1 MPLNKINP
9 IQSSYVY
16 SGKCHEEQAA
26 IPVRNISHKTIEKAV
41 LKTVKL
47 IKKGVSKD
55 NDEKYGVLK
64 NHISYVCNSEI
75 NRILTEKSGTISNG
89 KLIGIK
95 QKSINQQVL
104 MGTKLDYLMC
114 SAPLQNY
121 LTSLLDRDPTFKKLN
136 KDDRQAL
143 LSQAYEMLD
152 GKIDE
157 KIITKKLK
165 MPTIAASKELVA
177 VICETE
183 FSKVESDSKMKKRL
197 SEELSKELNIE
208 LNFGDFCGETLNEIE
223 PIFSKYL

>member
-1 MPLNKINP
+1 E
-9 IQSSYVY
+9 V
-16 SGKCHEEQAA
+16 QAA
-26 IPVRNISHKTIEKAV
+26 ITVRNISHKKIDKAV

-55 NDEKYGVLK
+55 NNEKYGVLK

-95 QKSINQQVL
+95 QKTINQQVL
-104 MGTKLDYLMC
+104 MGTNLDYLMC

-136 KDDRQAL
+136 KEDRQAL

-183 FSKVESDSKMKKRL
+183 FSKVESDANMKKRF
-197 SEELSKELNIE
+197 SAMLSKELNIE
-208 LNFGDFCGETLNEIE
+208 LNLGDFCGEALNDIE

>member
-1 MPLNKINP
+1 MPLNKINL
-9 IQSSYVY
+9 IRSDYVF
-16 SGKCHEEQAA
+16 GDKCHEEQAA

-41 LKTVKL
+41 SKTVKL

-89 KLIGIK
+89 KLIAIK

-121 LTSLLDRDPTFKKLN
+121 LTSLLDRDPEFKKLN
-136 KDDRQAL
+136 KEDRQVL

-165 MPTIAASKELVA
+165 LPTIASSKELVA
-177 VICETE
+177 IICETE
-183 FSKVESDSKMKKRL
+183 FSRVESDAKMKKRL
-197 SEELSKELNIE
+197 STLLSKELDIE
-208 LNFGDFCGETLNEIE
+208 LNIGDFYGETLDEIE
-223 PIFSKYL
+223 PIFSKYF

>member
-1 MPLNKINP
+1 MPLNKVNLIRP
-9 IQSSYVY
+9 GYVY

-26 IPVRNISHKTIEKAV
+26 IAVRNISHRTIEKAV

-55 NDEKYGVLK
+55 NDEKYGILK

-75 NRILTEKSGTISNG
+75 NRILTEKSATISNG

-95 QKSINQQVL
+95 QEAINQQVL

-121 LTSLLDRDPTFKKLN
+121 LTSLLDRDPAFKKLN
-136 KDDRQAL
+136 KEDRQAL

-183 FSKVESDSKMKKRL
+183 FSKVESDAKMKKRL
-197 SEELSKELNIE
+197 SSLLSKELNIE
-208 LNFGDFCGETLNEIE
+208 LNLGDFCGETLNEIE
-223 PIFSKYL
+223 PIFSKYF

>member
-1 MPLNKINP
+1 MPLNKVNLIRP
-9 IQSSYVY
+9 GYVY

-26 IPVRNISHKTIEKAV
+26 IAVRNISHRTIEKAV

-55 NDEKYGVLK
+55 NDEKYGILK

-75 NRILTEKSGTISNG
+75 NRILTEKSATISNG

-95 QKSINQQVL
+95 QEAINHQVL

-121 LTSLLDRDPTFKKLN
+121 LTSLLDRDPAFKKLN
-136 KDDRQAL
+136 KEDRQAL

-183 FSKVESDSKMKKRL
+183 FSKVESDAKMKKRL
-197 SEELSKELNIE
+197 SSLLSKELNIE
-208 LNFGDFCGETLNEIE
+208 LNL
-223 PIFSKYL
+223 

>member
-75 NRILTEKSGTISNG
+75 
-89 KLIGIK
+89 IK

-157 KIITKKLK
+157 KIIAKKLK

-183 FSKVESDSKMKKRL
+183 FSKVESDAKMKKRL
-197 SEELSKELNIE
+197 SAMLSKELNIE
-208 LNFGDFCGETLNEIE
+208 LNLGDFCGETLNEIE
-223 PIFSKYL
+223 PIFSEYL

>member
-1 MPLNKINP
+1 MPLNKVNR
-9 IQSSYVY
+9 IQANYIRNE
-16 SGKCHEEQAA
+16 KCNEEQPVF
-26 IPVRNISHKTIEKAV
+26 PVRNISNKTIEKAV

-55 NDEKYGVLK
+55 NDEKYGILK

-75 NRILTEKSGTISNG
+75 NRILTEKSATISNG

-95 QKSINQQVL
+95 QEAINQQVL
-104 MGTKLDYLMC
+104 MGNKLDYLMC

-121 LTSLLDRDPTFKKLN
+121 LTSLLDRDPAFKKLN
-136 KDDRQAL
+136 KEDRRAL

-157 KIITKKLK
+157 KIIMKKLK

-183 FSKVESDSKMKKRL
+183 FSKVESDAKMKKRL
-197 SEELSKELNIE
+197 SSLLSK
-208 LNFGDFCGETLNEIE
+208 
-223 PIFSKYL
+223 

>member
-1 MPLNKINP
+1 MPLNKVNR
-9 IQSSYVY
+9 IQANYMRNQ
-16 SGKCHEEQAA
+16 KCNEEYPVF
-26 IPVRNISHKTIEKAV
+26 PVRNISNKTIEKAV

-75 NRILTEKSGTISNG
+75 NRILTEKSATISNG

-95 QKSINQQVL
+95 QEAINQQVL

-121 LTSLLDRDPTFKKLN
+121 LTSLLDRDPAFKKLN
-136 KDDRQAL
+136 KEDRRAL

-157 KIITKKLK
+157 KIIMKKLK

-183 FSKVESDSKMKKRL
+183 FSKVESDAKMKKRL
-197 SEELSKELNIE
+197 SSLLSKELNIE
-208 LNFGDFCGETLNEIE
+208 LNLG
-223 PIFSKYL
+223 